1 MCKGQDLD
9 DPHPEDY
16 FLTLVRKASDILR
29 VSGSGRPEARI
40 PGVLPYNLQGRL
52 CFPGT

>member
-9 DPHPEDY
+9 DPHPEYY

-29 VSGSGRPEARI
+29 VGLRETRGKDSRSGAP
-40 PGVLPYNLQGRL
+40 L
-52 CFPGT
+52 